1 MSGHSAPP
9 PAARLSDID
18 LALAVARAQC
28 GHVESLDRVL
38 QAIQGP
44 LHRHVRALVSDV
56 DLADDVLQD
65 VLWTIARRLSQL
77 RDARWFRP
85 WAYRIA
91 TRAALRR
98 TQAER
103 RWRDALRDEELSLLE
118 APPKDTSFDAEEL
131 QAIVEQFDSL
141 SPASAVV
148 VRLHYVEE
156 MTLQEIAE
164 ALEIAVGT
172 VKSRVAYG
180 LSTLRRRLNP

>member
-1 MSGHSAPP
+1 MASHSVP
-9 PAARLSDID
+9 PAALSNDID
-18 LALAVARAQC
+18 LTLAVARAQS

-38 QAIQGP
+38 RAMQGP
-44 LHRHVRALVSDV
+44 LQRHIHMLVNDV
-56 DLADDVLQD
+56 DLSDDVLQD
-65 VLWTIARRLSQL
+65 VLWTIARTLPQL

-98 TQAER
+98 TRTER
-103 RWRDALRDEELSLLE
+103 RWRDALRDEDLSLLE
-118 APPKDTSFDAEEL
+118 APLEESFFDAEAVH
-131 QAIVEQFDSL
+131 AIVEQIDTL
-141 SPASAVV
+141 SPASSIV

-164 ALEIAVGT
+164 ALELSIGT

-180 LSTLRRRLNP
+180 LSTLRRRLNV

>member
-1 MSGHSAPP
+1 MAGNPAPP
-9 PAARLSDID
+9 APRFSDID
-18 LALAVARAQC
+18 LALVVARAQS
-28 GHVESLDRVL
+28 GHVALLDRVL
-38 QAIQGP
+38 RAVQGP
-44 LHRHVRALVSDV
+44 LHRHVRALVSDA

-65 VLWTIARRLSQL
+65 VLWTIARSLAQL

-98 TQAER
+98 THAER

-118 APPKDTSFDAEEL
+118 APLVEFSFDAEEAR
-131 QAIVEQFDSL
+131 AIVEQIDSL

-148 VRLHYVEE
+148 VRMHYVEE
-156 MTLQEIAE
+156 MAFQEIAE
-164 ALEIAVGT
+164 ALEIPIGT

-180 LSTLRRRLNP
+180 LSTLRRRLSV